1 MHKNNKSTATIL
13 EKGTDGE
20 VRLNNWL
27 RENGITYFQI
37 KQDIQSFMHSFAQ
50 VMKRPDF
57 FVLVEGLSML
67 AVDAK
72 NYSLSNGYFTLNKIE
87 LEKAIAFEI
96 ITKMPFWFAYLHQS
110 DSGSTWYW
118 ISALKALY
126 AGIMRVNKTTGE
138 EFLVI
143 SVSEFIAIRNQ
154 SDISKLYTQRSGLN
168 AKIVPIRKLSN

>member
-57 FVLVEGLSML
+57 LFSWKV
-67 AVDAK
+67 
-72 NYSLSNGYFTLNKIE
+72 
-87 LEKAIAFEI
+87 
-96 ITKMPFWFAYLHQS
+96 
-110 DSGSTWYW
+110 
-118 ISALKALY
+118 SAC
-126 AGIMRVNKTTGE
+126 
-138 EFLVI
+138 
-143 SVSEFIAIRNQ
+143 
-154 SDISKLYTQRSGLN
+154 
-168 AKIVPIRKLSN
+168 